1 MLKKKKKVWSQVDDL
16 LSCFAGLKVKTC
28 STIQHQESCRSP
40 WAEAVNEMGKKRPKM
55 GDLPITQQH
64 LLPSSLLSL
73 GGFSTW
79 VSILNPCLFCVRGF
93 RSSKLFQTG
102 SCSITSLGAV
112 FFWDPTSCFASL
124 SFPPITCVLIAPL
137 STQTALGHRWQ
148 RDWLSSASHASKTLS
163 QTS

>member
-1 MLKKKKKVWSQVDDL
+1 MLKKKKKRFEVRLTISSVALLDL
-16 LSCFAGLKVKTC
+16 RSRHAAPSSTRKAAGLHEQKQSMKWKKKDQKWVIYPSHNSTC
-28 STIQHQESCRSP
+28 
-40 WAEAVNEMGKKRPKM
+40 
-55 GDLPITQQH
+55 
-64 LLPSSLLSL
+64 SSLLSL

-79 VSILNPCLFCVRGF
+79 VSILNPCLFCVTDI

-112 FFWDPTSCFASL
+112 FFWDPTCCFASL